1 MAEEKNNACC
11 VRHKKREPDKYKDMI
26 NRLSRIEGQVRGIK
40 RMVENDAYCPDILV
54 QSAAVTAAMKSFNK
68 VLLEDHIRTCVV
80 EDIKAD
86 KEGTVD
92 ELVRVIFKLIK

>member
-80 EDIKAD
+80 
-86 KEGTVD
+86 
-92 ELVRVIFKLIK
+92 

>member
-1 MAEEKNNACC
+1 MTEKKENCC
-11 VRHKKREPDKYKDMI
+11 VRHKKRAPDQYKDMI

-40 RMVENDAYCPDILV
+40 RMVENDAYCPDILI

-80 EDIKAD
+80 EDIQEGKD
-86 KEGTVD
+86 GTVE
-92 ELVRVIFKLIK
+92 ELVRVISKLMK

>member
-1 MAEEKNNACC
+1 MAEEKSRDCC
-11 VRHKKREPDKYKDMI
+11 VRHKKREPDQYRDMI

-68 VLLEDHIRTCVV
+68 VLLEDHIWTCVV

-92 ELVRVIFKLIK
+92 ELVRVILKLMK

>member
-1 MAEEKNNACC
+1 MTTEKENCC
-11 VRHKKREPDKYKDMI
+11 VRHKKRSPDKYKDMI

-40 RMVENDAYCPDILV
+40 RMVENDAYCPDILI

-80 EDIKAD
+80 EDIQD
-86 KEGTVD
+86 GKEGTVE
-92 ELVRVIFKLIK
+92 ELVRVILKLMK